1 MIDAVVI
8 RRWLPVSQHVLSF
21 TEIEDVI
28 RTLLRQ
34 YRAEYALLFGS
45 YARGEATPD
54 SDLDVV
60 VFGGELFAL
69 TDIFS
74 FAEDLHRIFKKK
86 VDVFEIRELNNGT
99 DFYNSVMR
107 EGVKIAA

>member
-60 VFGGELFAL
+60 VVRRRFTSNIQKESGC
-69 TDIFS
+69 IRNQ
-74 FAEDLHRIFKKK
+74 RI
-86 VDVFEIRELNNGT
+86 E
-99 DFYNSVMR
+99 
-107 EGVKIAA
+107 